1 MQIMGGKRILQSFL
15 IFALLVLATSPAH
28 AFRCGNHMF
37 SPGDTKQEIIAK
49 CGNQAIDNG
58 SNRIIYNCGSNDFI
72 YILVFDGNDI
82 LFDEHTQGRG
92 YGNSQCLGY

>member
-1 MQIMGGKRILQSFL
+1 MYSKILIIITL
-15 IFALLVLATSPAH
+15 LLLVSAPAN
-28 AFRCGNHMF
+28 AFRCGNNMF
-37 SPGDTKQEIIAK
+37 SPGDTKGEIIAK

-58 SNRIIYNCGSNDFI
+58 SNRLIFNCGSNDFI

-92 YGNSQCLGY
+92 YGKSQCLGYSNI